1 MASHDAAEHVA
12 GTEVPGGAHE
22 GSAFPPFDPTHFTS
36 QLVWL
41 AITFG
46 AVYFL
51 MSKIALP
58 RVTNILETRKAK
70 IESDLATAAKA
81 QEEAAA
87 AAAAHQKTLNT
98 AKANAQALA
107 QDTHNRLAAETETR
121 RQALEADLNAKM
133 AEAEAKIAQT
143 KAAAMAN
150 VNGIASETAQAI
162 LQHIT
167 GQPVDSAAVEA
178 ALAAHKA

>member
-1 MASHDAAEHVA
+1 MASHDAVEHVA

-70 IESDLATAAKA
+70 IESDLATAAKV

-107 QDTHNRLAAETETR
+107 QDTHNRLAADTDAR
-121 RQALEADLNAKM
+121 RKALEADLTAKLV
-133 AEAEAKIAQT
+133 EAEAQIAAT

>member
-1 MASHDAAEHVA
+1 MASHDAAEQVA

-22 GSAFPPFDPTHFTS
+22 GSAFPPFDPTHFSS
-36 QLVWL
+36 QLIWL

-46 AVYFL
+46 AVYLL
-51 MSKIALP
+51 MAKVALP

-70 IESDLATAAKA
+70 IESDLQMAAKA

-107 QDTHNRLAAETETR
+107 QATHTQLAAEADAR
-121 RQALEADLNAKM
+121 RHALETDLNAKM

-143 KAAAMAN
+143 KATAMAN

-162 LQHIT
+162 LQHLT
-167 GQPVDSAAVEA
+167 GQPADSAAVEA

>member
-1 MASHDAAEHVA
+1 MASHDAAEHAA
-12 GTEVPGGAHE
+12 GTEVPADAHE

-46 AVYFL
+46 AIYFL
-51 MSKIALP
+51 MSRIALP
-58 RVTNILETRKAK
+58 RVANILSTRKAK
-70 IESDLATAAKA
+70 IESDLQLAAKA

-87 AAAAHQKTLNT
+87 AAAAHQKTLAD

-107 QDTHNRLAAETETR
+107 QATHTHLTAQTDSR
-121 RQALEADLNAKM
+121 RHALEADLNAKM

-143 KAAAMAN
+143 KDAAMAN
-150 VNGIASETAQAI
+150 VGAIASDTAHAI

-167 GQPVDSAAVEA
+167 GQPADPAAVEA